1 VKSVPEKGLNAYP
14 AVVEWLGGYV
24 PDWLAEVLYRVGAGL
39 LICALIA
46 TLALVLV
53 WMLRKVIGHAQCRL
67 GPRVTGPFGLLQT
80 AADALKLLQKEDIIP
95 ANVDKLLFILAPYIT
110 FFSAGMI
117 FMVLPLSP
125 TWILNDLEVGV
136 LFFVAFGSLA
146 SFGVLMGGFSSYN
159 KYAMVGGMRSVAQIV
174 SYEVPMVLA
183 LLGAVMLAG
192 SLSTQQIV
200 VAQEGL
206 WLGFIPKWFIFLQP
220 LGFVIYFLCGL
231 AETGQTPFDLPEG
244 ESELGSGYNTE
255 YSGMRWGLF
264 FLAEF
269 ANTFAIAA
277 MATTLFLGGW
287 HGPVFSFLP
296 WLWPFVWF
304 MAKALALTFCMMW
317 VRSTWLRFRIDQ
329 MMDFGWKI
337 LVPLSLLNIFI
348 SAGEVAIIQSGILA
362 RWIGG

>member
-1 VKSVPEKGLNAYP
+1 MPDVAQGLGAYEV
-14 AVVEWLGGYV
+14 VVEWLNSFM
-24 PDWLAEVLYRVGAGL
+24 PQWLAEVLYRVGAGL
-39 LICALIA
+39 LIMILIA

-53 WMLRKVIGHAQCRL
+53 YVLRKVIGHMQCRL

-80 AADALKLLQKEDIIP
+80 AADALKLMQKEDIIP
-95 ANVDKLLFILAPYIT
+95 SNVDRFIYILAPYLT
-110 FFSAGMI
+110 FFSCGMI

-125 TWILNDLEVGV
+125 TWILNDLDVGV
-136 LFFVAFGSLA
+136 LFFIAFGSLA
-146 SFGVLMGGFSSYN
+146 GFGLLMAGFGSNN
-159 KYAMVGGMRSVAQIV
+159 KYSLVGGMRSVAQVV

-183 LLGAVMLAG
+183 LLGSVMLAG
-192 SLSTQQIV
+192 SLSTHQIV
-200 VAQEGL
+200 LAQEGS

-244 ESELGSGYNTE
+244 ESELIAGYQSE
-255 YSGMRWGLF
+255 YSGMRFALF
-264 FLAEF
+264 YLAEF
-269 ANTFAIAA
+269 GNAFAIAA

-304 MAKALALTFCMMW
+304 MAKALAVTFCMMW

-329 MMDFGWKI
+329 MMDFAWKI

-348 SAGEVAIIQSGILA
+348 SAGEVAII